1 MFVQASKAAMI
12 LFYETLRSEVGS
24 EIKITIL
31 IPGYVVS
38 ELTKGKALQK
48 GGQVE
53 INEDARDVRIKTKFI
68 YSKHAEREKNS

>member
-1 MFVQASKAAMI
+1 VI
-12 LFYETLRSEVGS
+12 RFYETLISEIGS

-48 GGQVE
+48 NGQVE
-53 INEDARDVRIKTKFI
+53 INEDARDVHIKNNKK
-68 YSKHAEREKNS
+68 YSRENFVKILYFYQ